1 MDQHEPTGVIT
12 SIFGKPGANK
22 GKEAPS
28 ALNFLNRIPLRKVV
42 IWASFL
48 GLIYLLRDFFGVL
61 IGTFVISY
69 IGNSIISRFE
79 KNFKNRKLLVVAY
92 FLTIIS
98 MMTGFGFWIVT
109 LAIDEGKVAVEKI
122 QNDDPYEFVYKELY
136 KSLPPKIF
144 VRVKDA
150 VIESHQL
157 NESAPKNGKD
167 GSKPHGDA
175 HNEVTPP
182 VKDPK
187 KEPEKSSKDKKA
199 PDKKIVQSN
208 PEKDKDKAIAGKDGE
223 KKDEFDKEEAQRFG
237 DALQHLL
244 KDYTKLAIKMITKF
258 VGSITKSVL
267 QVLISLIFSFMII
280 WDLPGIKKGLRS
292 LHLSRLGEA
301 YSEVAPSVV
310 NFGELLGKAFQAQT
324 IIALVNTAFTAVG
337 LLIIGVDKGV
347 GFLSIVVF
355 ICSFI
360 PVAGVFISTLP
371 MALVAF
377 YTNGLGSA
385 LAVVVMVMVV
395 HAIEAYILN
404 PQIYSAHLKLHPLV
418 VLVVL
423 VVAEHTVGVWGL
435 VVAVPFTVY
444 IFKHVIMD
452 GDKLDRTTTSVDLTG

>member
-22 GKEAPS
+22 GKEPAS
-28 ALNFLNRIPLRKVV
+28 ALTFLNRIPLRKVV

-69 IGNSIISRFE
+69 IGNSIVSRFE
-79 KNFKNRKLLVVAY
+79 KNFKNRKVLVVAY

-98 MMTGFGFWIVT
+98 MITGFGFWIVT

-122 QNDDPYEFVYKELY
+122 QNDDPYQFVYKELY

-150 VIESHQL
+150 VIETHQL
-157 NESAPKNGKD
+157 NESAPKNGKNGKGHD
-167 GSKPHGDA
+167 SNHS
-175 HNEVTPP
+175 ETPP
-182 VKDPK
+182 PPK
-187 KEPEKSSKDKKA
+187 APEKAPKDKKPA
-199 PDKKIVQSN
+199 DKKADKSDS
-208 PEKDKDKAIAGKDGE
+208 EKAKTETSEDSE
-223 KKDEFDKEEAQRFG
+223 KKEEFDKEEAQRFG
-237 DALQHLL
+237 NALQHLL

-258 VGSITKSVL
+258 VGSITKSVI
-267 QVLISLIFSFMII
+267 QVLISLIFSFMIV
-280 WDLPGIKKGLRS
+280 WDLPGIKKGLGS
-292 LHLSRLGEA
+292 LHRSRLGEA

-310 NFGELLGKAFQAQT
+310 NFGQLLGKAFQAQT

-337 LLIIGVDKGV
+337 LLIIGVNKGI
-347 GFLSIVVF
+347 GILSLVVF

-404 PQIYSAHLKLHPLV
+404 PQIYSAHLKLHPLI

-452 GDKLDRTTTSVDLTG
+452 GDKLDRTATSVDLTG